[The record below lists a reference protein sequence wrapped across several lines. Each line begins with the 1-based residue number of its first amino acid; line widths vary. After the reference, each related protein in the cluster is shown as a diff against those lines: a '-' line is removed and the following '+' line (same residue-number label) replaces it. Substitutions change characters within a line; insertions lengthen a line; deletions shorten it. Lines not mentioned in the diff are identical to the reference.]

1 MYILCV
7 ETRAKNNDKFLV
19 ASLFCF
25 QNGQS
30 RSEEEDETVD
40 VESYGDETTA
50 ASSAMNLASQN
61 NNNNITK
68 IDSIRPT
75 MRPMPFPGTNIG
87 GGIGIGGTIGSGGS
101 SNTNSS
107 MPNDDHL
114 ITSRNSIWQTHTKHG
129 HRLGTSPPGAMGATN
144 LSLANSIPSIGCGPP
159 PPPSILFSS
168 ESGATP
174 TSSDQ
179 INDYDRAVDSP
190 NRTMSTP
197 ADRLNAVRTINEMQ
211 KNCSGARELKNSAE
225 TTHNSCDNDNDEEVI
240 VTNDDDECHKK
251 MPSTKDLKR
260 SDKNRYANAIHDQI

>member
-1 MYILCV
+1 MCIYCV
-7 ETRAKNNDKFLV
+7 IETRAKNNDKFLV

-25 QNGQS
+25 QSGQS

-40 VESYGDETTA
+40 VESYGDEPTTA
-50 ASSAMNLASQN
+50 ANSAMNLAASQ

-75 MRPMPFPGTNIG
+75 MRPMPFPGTNVG
-87 GGIGIGGTIGSGGS
+87 GGIGIGGVISGN
-101 SNTNSS
+101 SNNNSS
-107 MPNDDHL
+107 MPNDDHM

-129 HRLGTSPPGAMGATN
+129 HRLGNSPPGGAMGATN
-144 LSLANSIPSIGCGPP
+144 LTLANSIPSIGCGPP
-159 PPPSILFSS
+159 PPPPSTLFSS

-190 NRTMSTP
+190 NRTMPTS
-197 ADRLNAVRTINEMQ
+197 ADRLNAARKMNDIQ
-211 KNCSGARELKNSAE
+211 KNCSARELKNSAE

-260 SDKNRYANAIHDQI
+260 SDKNR

>member
-1 MYILCV
+1 MCV